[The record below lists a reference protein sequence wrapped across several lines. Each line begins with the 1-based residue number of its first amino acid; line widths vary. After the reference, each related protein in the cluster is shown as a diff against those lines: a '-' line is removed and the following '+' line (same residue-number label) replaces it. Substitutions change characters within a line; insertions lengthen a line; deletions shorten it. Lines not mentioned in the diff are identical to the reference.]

1 MPRKLE
7 GVDIFVHAFFKEN
20 PNKKFTTYEIYREIQ
35 KKYSVMKFSHVVLYR
50 IIREMLRNPE
60 FNLKT
65 EKIGNYTI
73 IWYEK
78 PITSEPVSTNDS
90 TLAKI

>member
-1 MPRKLE
+1 
-7 GVDIFVHAFFKEN
+7 
-20 PNKKFTTYEIYREIQ
+20 
-35 KKYSVMKFSHVVLYR
+35 MKFSHVVLYR
-50 IIREMLRNPE
+50 IIREMLRNSE

-78 PITSEPVSTNDS
+78 PITKEPVSTNDS